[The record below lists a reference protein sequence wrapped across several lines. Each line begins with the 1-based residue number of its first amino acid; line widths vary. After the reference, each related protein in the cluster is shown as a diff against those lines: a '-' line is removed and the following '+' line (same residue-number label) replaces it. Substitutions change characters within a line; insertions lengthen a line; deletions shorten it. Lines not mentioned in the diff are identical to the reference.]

1 MHDDKNISKKIEKG
15 GSAAAKKPAKVDQMH
30 NTELSVPVSSN
41 KTALKD
47 GEPPKKKMPNEENV
61 SSRHWEHN
69 PESNKK
75 EGKGKAKDTKNPV
88 LKMKE
93 VSISTDGQFWKN
105 EEN

>member
-15 GSAAAKKPAKVDQMH
+15 GNATAKKPAKVDQMH
-30 NTELSVPVSSN
+30 NTELSVPVNSN

-47 GEPPKKKMPNEENV
+47 GESSVHSAKKKMPNEEKV

-75 EGKGKAKDTKNPV
+75 
-88 LKMKE
+88 
-93 VSISTDGQFWKN
+93 
-105 EEN
+105 